1 MFFGHLDINA
11 VGCVTGKSISQGGI
25 SGRVESTGLGVFYGI
40 REICKDE
47 GLMHRYNLTT
57 GVQGKRVII

>member
-25 SGRVESTGLGVFYGI
+25 SGRVESTGLGVFYCI

-47 GLMHRYNLTT
+47 GLMARYKLEP
-57 GVQGKRVII
+57 GVKDKTFIV